1 MAGPNSTTRVQG
13 ASLETEGRRRTINPT
28 VSATLVDATPRYL
41 PDSRDS
47 TLDGLIHGL
56 KALNPALEQYAKG
69 REEEDAAKGTRQAAT
84 GQEIDDNASLAQA
97 NAFLGIRGMQG
108 AQEDLASF
116 IDAYQTQ
123 FDKDKG
129 DFEAF
134 HRDFFASK
142 TQGLTNGA
150 YSAAYAKTIAPGIE
164 KVRGD
169 LAKYRTEAH
178 VAAVESTLL
187 QLTDTGIKS
196 AVAAGQPINQ
206 DYIASLRGE
215 AAKLNVSQDRFNEL
229 LFDSLKRHADEG
241 NFGVFNALKE
251 NNPDGTPGLYFD
263 PRWKAKIDAAEVHAQ
278 NVFLTKRKQ
287 AEEAAKRDREDRQDV
302 AMLEVMK
309 MAADGDTTG
318 ARALFQ
324 KHVDAGLF
332 TRGSEFMRWDD
343 RLRKAENREARGDQL
358 ERENNLQ
365 IAILEGKAGIREII
379 AADVTPKQRN
389 SLIGVL
395 ERRKESARADAR
407 AERAAQAAAANAET
421 GIYKTPIYKQ
431 HKDLLEGSLWPTDS
445 GLYMDDGARGRV
457 KQERAGALAEFAMRA
472 GRAKPEELPGIAED
486 IRRRVTGR
494 INEVAQA
501 GAQPIQS
508 RFRNQRELALAYQA
522 GGVTDA
528 ELEAGRRTLPKAGG
542 ATPTPAQPTKGK

>member
-13 ASLETEGRRRTINPT
+13 ASLETEGRRRVINPT
-28 VSATLVDATPRYL
+28 VAATLVDATPRYL

-56 KALNPALEQYAKG
+56 KALNPALEQYAKS
-69 REEEDAAKGTRQAAT
+69 REEEDAAKGARQAAT
-84 GQEIDDNASLAQA
+84 GQGLDDDASLAQA

-116 IDAYQTQ
+116 IDAYQTK
-123 FDKDKG
+123 FDKDGG

-164 KVRGD
+164 KMRAD
-169 LAKYRTEAH
+169 LAKHRTEAH

-206 DYIASLRGE
+206 DYITSLRGE

-229 LFDSLKRHADEG
+229 LFDSMKRHADEG

-263 PRWKAKIDAAEVHAQ
+263 PRWKAKIDAAEIHAQ

-287 AEEAAKRDREDRQDV
+287 AEEAAKKEREERQDKALFDV
-302 AMLEVMK
+302 FR
-309 MAADGDTTG
+309 MAYDGDVPG
-318 ARALFQ
+318 AQALFDQ
-324 KHVDAGLF
+324 HRKSGLF
-332 TRGSEFMRWDD
+332 SNASELINWTEKLTRV
-343 RLRKAENREARGDQL
+343 ANREARADQL
-358 ERENNLQ
+358 ERENTLQ

-407 AERAAQAAAANAET
+407 AEKAARAASANAET
-421 GIYKTPIYKQ
+421 GIYKTPIYKT
-431 HKDLLEGSLWPTDS
+431 HKDLLEGSLWPTDT
-445 GLYMDDGARGRV
+445 GLFMDDGAKGRV
-457 KQERAGALAEFAMRA
+457 KQERAGAIAEFALRA
-472 GRAKPEELPGIAED
+472 GRATPEELPGIAED
-486 IRRRVTGR
+486 IRRRVSVR

-501 GAQPIQS
+501 GAKPITT

-542 ATPTPAQPTKGK
+542 ATPTPAQQPKGK